1 MSSGCRP
8 GVEDDMSVWRHAGCR
23 PLHISGFCTSQASA
37 HLSLCPFP
45 CLQVAEEVFLL
56 SRVVRTF
63 GTEDQEKRRYERCLS
78 ILRVIGVRQAAAYL
92 MYLTTNSALFN
103 LTKVGN
109 QSQVLQ
115 QDAERCG

>member
-1 MSSGCRP
+1 M
-8 GVEDDMSVWRHAGCR
+8 
-23 PLHISGFCTSQASA
+23 
-37 HLSLCPFP
+37 
-45 CLQVAEEVFLL
+45 FLL

-103 LTKVGN
+103 LTKVGYRPQAPQQV
-109 QSQVLQ
+109 QSSV
-115 QDAERCG
+115 AR